1 MRGGYYMKVV
11 FILQR
16 GHVMKKENN
25 RELELSSEQI
35 NLLLNSRKIEYPIN
49 QGNSLRMIKAVV
61 EDSTFIVEE
70 QPTLRIVLKEIDY

>member
-1 MRGGYYMKVV
+1 MKVV